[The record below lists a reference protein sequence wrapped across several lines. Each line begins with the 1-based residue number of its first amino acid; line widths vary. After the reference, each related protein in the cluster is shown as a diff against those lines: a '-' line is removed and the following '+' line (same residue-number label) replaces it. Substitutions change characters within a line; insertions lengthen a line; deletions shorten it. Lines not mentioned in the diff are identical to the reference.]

1 MQILPCMLLWG
12 LRGAE
17 SKSAVCNAENGY
29 ECLKTAKFKMAA
41 TMGLKY
47 TNVHIC
53 IAEHSINLNKIC
65 LSIFQTLKIH
75 CRNQF
80 DNKTRVNRQIQ
91 AGRNCNCAVKISIYI
106 YIERESIY
114 IYIYMTKHGTNMN
127 SICFWMSQTSDMGIH
142 FGTHVR
148 DKLWWNPRWLTSQG

>member
-41 TMGLKY
+41 TMGLRY

-80 DNKTRVNRQIQ
+80 NDKTRVNRQIQ
-91 AGRNCNCAVKISIYI
+91 AGRNCNCALKISIYI
-106 YIERESIY
+106 YIERVYIY
-114 IYIYMTKHGTNMN
+114 IYIYIWLNMV
-127 SICFWMSQTSDMGIH
+127 QTWIVYVSECLRHQTWEFISVLMFVINCGEIQDG
-142 FGTHVR
+142 
-148 DKLWWNPRWLTSQG
+148 